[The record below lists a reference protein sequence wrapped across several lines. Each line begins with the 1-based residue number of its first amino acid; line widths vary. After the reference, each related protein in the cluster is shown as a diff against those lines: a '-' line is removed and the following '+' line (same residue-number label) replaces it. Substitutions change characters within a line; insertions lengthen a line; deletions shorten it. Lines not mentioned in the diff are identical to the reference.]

1 MKREAIDG
9 FLSAVEFPRLLEA
22 LSEDCQTPAGKDHL
36 RSFRPLADT
45 AMVES
50 RLRKT
55 RELEK
60 YILKN
65 NVITIPDSRY
75 FLTAFREV
83 RTRGQIL
90 SAEELAS
97 LGRFL
102 ADVVRLR
109 QSLSPQ
115 EGIPPLFQAWLD
127 RLHAL
132 PALRDFLKEK
142 ISDKGEV
149 MDSASSELK
158 SIRDQL
164 KSLQAEIQNF
174 YQRFLQRSDAG
185 DVLQEK
191 IVTER
196 EGRLVVPVRRDHQSA
211 VPGFVHGLS
220 ASGATLF
227 VEPKE
232 MVESNNR
239 VREVLLRED
248 EEIRKIL
255 REATQRV
262 LEVAAEIEGTIDT
275 CAEIDVHGA
284 LALFASRYDG
294 QFVVPQTAGPLK
306 LQVARHPLLALE
318 AKDQFREKV
327 IPLDL
332 VFENEVS
339 VILVS
344 GPNAGGKTV
353 GLKTLGLCC
362 AMAQS
367 GLPLLARAD
376 SSVPSIFHF
385 DTDLR
390 DEQSLSDHLSTYAAK
405 LVALKRMMDQAG
417 PQTLYLL
424 DELGA
429 GTDPREGGALGLA
442 CLEVFREKGAFVLAN
457 THQPLLKLLTQ
468 EEKGMANAAM
478 LFDETTGKPTFRLV
492 SGIPGRSY
500 ALTLAKQMGF
510 SDELLERAKTHL
522 PPGEADLSEL
532 LAKLGQEKDAAA
544 KATQE
549 AEKIRDGIKKTEQEL
564 LIAKRQIKDEAK
576 NIKKAAQVEAEGIVR
591 NTRRQMEHLI
601 QGVKTPAG
609 QNINKD
615 RMKNAKQEVNQK
627 LRNVVPAPE
636 KLVLEVSGL
645 QEGDKVLF
653 KPGNSDVKIISVD
666 EDKGEAVIQMENGMK
681 LSCKYSDLGL
691 ISKATTAIKPRAPLQ
706 ISQVLSAKAMNEK
719 GSLEIDLRGKMVDQA
734 LPLVDKF
741 LDDAL
746 LSALPFVRIIHGK
759 GTGALREAIQKHLPI
774 HHQNIEFSM
783 AEPSHGGAG
792 VTVVKFKK

>member
-1 MKREAIDG
+1 MNHEAMEG
-9 FLSAVEFPRLLEA
+9 FLAAVEFPRLLEA
-22 LSEDCQTPAGKDHL
+22 LSADCQTPAGKTYL
-36 RSFRPLADT
+36 RSLRPLMDT
-45 AMVES
+45 AAVES

-55 RELEK
+55 QELEK
-60 YILKN
+60 HILKN
-65 NVITIPDSRY
+65 NVITIPDSQH
-75 FLTAFREV
+75 FQSAFQEA

-102 ADVVRLR
+102 ADVVKLR
-109 QSLSPQ
+109 QSLSPP
-115 EGIPPLFQAWLD
+115 EGVSSLFQAWLD

-149 MDSASSELK
+149 TDLASLELK
-158 SIRDQL
+158 SVRDQL
-164 KSLQAEIQNF
+164 KNLRSEIQNF

-227 VEPKE
+227 VEPRE
-232 MVESNNR
+232 MIESNNR
-239 VREVLLRED
+239 VREALLRED
-248 EEIRKIL
+248 EEIRKVL

-262 LEVAAEIEGTIDT
+262 LEAAVEIEGTVDT

-284 LALFASRYDG
+284 LAFFASRYDG
-294 QFVVPQTAGPLK
+294 QFVVPQSAGPLK
-306 LQVARHPLLALE
+306 LYVARHPLLALE
-318 AKDQFREKV
+318 AKNQFREKV

-332 VFENEVS
+332 VFENGVK

-353 GLKTLGLCC
+353 GLKTLGLSC

-367 GLPLLARAD
+367 GLPLLARVD
-376 SSVPSIFHF
+376 SSVPSILHF
-385 DTDLR
+385 DTDLQ

-417 PQTLYLL
+417 SQTLYLL

-544 KATQE
+544 KARQE

-564 LIAKRQIKDEAK
+564 FIAKRQIRDEAK
-576 NIKKAAQVEAEGIVR
+576 NIKKTAQVEAEGIVR

-601 QGVKTPAG
+601 QGIKTVPG
-609 QNINKD
+609 KDINKD
-615 RMKNAKQEVNQK
+615 RMRNAKQEVNQK
-627 LRNVVPAPE
+627 LKNVAPTPE
-636 KLVLEVSGL
+636 KIILEVSGL
-645 QEGDKVLF
+645 KEGDKVLF
-653 KPGNSDVKIISVD
+653 KPGNSDVKIVSAD

-681 LSCKYSDLGL
+681 LSCQYSDLGL
-691 ISKATTAIKPRAPLQ
+691 VSKAPAVKSRGSLQ
-706 ISQVLSAKAMNEK
+706 ISQVLSAKAMSEK
-719 GSLEIDLRGKMVDQA
+719 GSLELDLRGKMVDQA

-759 GTGALREAIQKHLPI
+759 GTGALRVAIHKHLPI

-783 AEPSHGGAG
+783 AEPSQGGAG
-792 VTVVKFKK
+792 VTVVRFKK